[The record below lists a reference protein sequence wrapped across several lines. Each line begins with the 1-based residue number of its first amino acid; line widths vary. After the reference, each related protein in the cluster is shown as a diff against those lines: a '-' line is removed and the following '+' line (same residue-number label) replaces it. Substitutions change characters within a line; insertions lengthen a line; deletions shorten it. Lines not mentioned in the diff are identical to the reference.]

1 MTIRADATVPEVVRW
16 LRDEA
21 QRHAG
26 QRGAS
31 ARVEA
36 LSVAASVLEQA
47 AGLDAAEPAE
57 LWSKFDVARE
67 YDMTVEA
74 ARKALTR
81 SGIAVAGHSEPERG
95 RTTNLYPAAEVRQ
108 RMEARRAPAPEPA
121 VEAPETAVEP
131 SEPPAGM
138 VALSEDYRE
147 VLDYLVPATDRDPR
161 AYCEA
166 VAKRDLWHQDYATG
180 EWQRLETGF
189 LHTTLKAMENRG
201 LVDRRNRYESAI
213 RGPRTRYTVATLTDA
228 GREAHRTGWM
238 PKRPI
243 RKDQPA

>member
-95 RTTNLYPAAEVRQ
+95 RITNLYPAAEVRQ

-121 VEAPETAVEP
+121 VEAPETPVAAPERPEGVQVPKLAPAQREALLLCLRVERSGDRAVNPVTATTAAWEIGRP
-131 SEPPAGM
+131 GSNA
-138 VALSEDYRE
+138 VHASTARALAAKG
-147 VLDYLVPATDRDPR
+147 LATMYRDPGGGLWDEAPETIVR
-161 AYCEA
+161 PTDEGLA
-166 VAKRDLWHQDYATG
+166 VAAR
-180 EWQRLETGF
+180 
-189 LHTTLKAMENRG
+189 MEA
-201 LVDRRNRYESAI
+201 D
-213 RGPRTRYTVATLTDA
+213 T
-228 GREAHRTGWM
+228 
-238 PKRPI
+238 
-243 RKDQPA
+243 